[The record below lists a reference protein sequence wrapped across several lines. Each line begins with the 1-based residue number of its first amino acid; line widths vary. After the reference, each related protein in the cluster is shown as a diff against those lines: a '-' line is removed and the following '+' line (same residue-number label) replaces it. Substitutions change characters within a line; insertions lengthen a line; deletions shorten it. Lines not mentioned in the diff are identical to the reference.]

1 MKKKTVFV
9 RNKPIIKT
17 FLASNHCIQ
26 LKYKSIN
33 NIAFFGE
40 KVISSESGE
49 KYAQIKHLLRT
60 LIWTKSNGLKLK
72 IPWWCICFLQT
83 NSFSLHKMLT
93 EGLEWCG
100 LLVYYCDVFIS
111 CLDSHSDGTH
121 SLQKIHCRAS
131 DVMLN
136 FSKSVPINKQ
146 MKLDHVGWPVCES
159 ILSRFS
165 VLDEQYL

>member
-1 MKKKTVFV
+1 MLWYDHSSSAINFLWRRKTVFV

-40 KVISSESGE
+40 KFISSESGE

-93 EGLEWCG
+93 DGLEWCG
-100 LLVYYCDVFIS
+100 LLWCFYQLFGLSFWRHPFTAEDPLPSKWCNAKF
-111 CLDSHSDGTH
+111 
-121 SLQKIHCRAS
+121 LQIRS
-131 DVMLN
+131 
-136 FSKSVPINKQ
+136 NK
-146 MKLDHVGWPVCES
+146 
-159 ILSRFS
+159 
-165 VLDEQYL
+165 